1 MYVKAPLMGALVP
14 HTQRN
19 LSRQGGHKGRPY
31 ADGPDVCKGA
41 PYGRPGAGDHGGP
54 ALVEKVK
61 SKTMTNAPPPL
72 SDDRIPVIVGV
83 GEIVD
88 RPKEIAA
95 GLEPLA
101 LLEAALQ
108 RAEAD
113 SGGRLLHQIQ
123 SLDIVNFLS
132 WRYRDP
138 EQQLAARL
146 GIEPAHC
153 YYGPVGG
160 ESPIRYIH
168 EAAQR
173 IARGECS
180 VAAVCGAEAQSTATK
195 AERAGI
201 TLPWTPFA
209 HDVPEPK
216 RGAAFQKP
224 IAVKL
229 GVFRPVTVYPFYE
242 AASSAH
248 WDQTPRE
255 AMAESGRLWS
265 TYSAVAAQNPN
276 AWLKRRFTAEE
287 ITTPSQD
294 NRLIAWPY
302 TKLMVANPTVNMGA
316 AILITSLAKAKDAG
330 IAEDRLVHIRGGAS
344 AEEPRDYLLRDQFFQ
359 SHPQNAVLNAV
370 MELAGGS
377 GRAFDAIELYSCFP
391 CVPKMAR
398 RTLGLGADMQ
408 PTVTGGLTFFGAPLN
423 TYMTHAACAM
433 VRKLRAGAE
442 LGLLYGQG
450 GFVTKHHGL
459 VLSRQPPAEPLAQ
472 DTSVQAE
479 ADRNRGAVP
488 EFVTEAAGKG
498 LVESF
503 TVLYGRAGEV
513 EHGVVMLRT
522 EDDARTLARVP
533 ANDAAT
539 LAHLL
544 NMDRTPVGTAGEI
557 VSTDDGVLEWRVG

>member
-1 MYVKAPLMGALVP
+1 MTTKRTSENKSM
-14 HTQRN
+14 
-19 LSRQGGHKGRPY
+19 
-31 ADGPDVCKGA
+31 
-41 PYGRPGAGDHGGP
+41 P
-54 ALVEKVK
+54 ASPVSE
-61 SKTMTNAPPPL
+61 
-72 SDDRIPVIVGV
+72 DRIPVIVGV
-83 GEIVD
+83 GEITD
-88 RPKEIAA
+88 RPADLKS

-101 LLEAALQ
+101 LLEQALK
-108 RAEAD
+108 RAESD
-113 SGGRLLHQIQ
+113 SGGKLLGEIE
-123 SLDIVNFLS
+123 SLDIVSFLS

-138 EQQLAARL
+138 EVQLSGRL
-146 GIEPAHC
+146 GIKPKHA

-160 ESPIRYIH
+160 ESPIRYLH

-195 AERAGI
+195 AGRAGVE
-201 TLPWTPFA
+201 LPWTPFA

-224 IAVKL
+224 MAVKL

-242 AASSAH
+242 VASSAH
-248 WDQTPRE
+248 WGQTPRE
-255 AMAESGRLWS
+255 AMAESGQLWS
-265 TYSAVAAQNPN
+265 TYSSVASQNPN
-276 AWLKRRFTAEE
+276 AWLKRRFTPEE
-287 ITTPSQD
+287 ITTPTPD

-316 AILITSLAKAKDAG
+316 AVLMTSLAKARAAG
-330 IAEDRLVHIRGGAS
+330 IAEDRLVHVWGGAS
-344 AEEPRDYLLRDQFFQ
+344 AEEPRDYLIRDQFYE
-359 SHPQNAVLNAV
+359 SHPQNAVLKA
-370 MELAGGS
+370 MLELVGGD
-377 GRAFDAIELYSCFP
+377 GKAFDAIELYSCFP

-398 RTLGLGADMQ
+398 RTLGLGPDVQ

-433 VRKLRAGAE
+433 VRKLRNGAK

-459 VLSRQPPAEPLAQ
+459 VLSRQAPAAALAQ

-479 ADRNRGAVP
+479 ADRHRGTVP
-488 EFVTEAAGKG
+488 DFVTEASGKG
-498 LVESF
+498 SVESF
-503 TVLYGRAGEV
+503 TVLYGRNNEA

-522 EDDARTLARVP
+522 PDNARALARVP
-533 ANDAAT
+533 AQDGRT

-544 NMDRTPVGTAGEI
+544 NMDRTPVGSSGDILGAE
-557 VSTDDGVLEWRVG
+557 DGVLEWRVA

>member
-1 MYVKAPLMGALVP
+1 M
-14 HTQRN
+14 T
-19 LSRQGGHKGRPY
+19 SGREIP
-31 ADGPDVCKGA
+31 
-41 PYGRPGAGDHGGP
+41 
-54 ALVEKVK
+54 
-61 SKTMTNAPPPL
+61 
-72 SDDRIPVIVGV
+72 SDDRIPVIIGI
-83 GEIVD
+83 GEITD
-88 RPKEIAA
+88 RPADLKS
-95 GLEPLA
+95 GLEPLSLLVEA
-101 LLEAALQ
+101 LG
-108 RAEAD
+108 RAEQD
-113 SGGRLLHQIQ
+113 SGGKWLGQIG

-138 EQQLAARL
+138 ARQLSERL
-146 GIEPAHC
+146 GIKPAHA

-160 ESPIRYIH
+160 ESPIRYLH

-201 TLPWTPFA
+201 DLPWTPFA
-209 HDVPEPK
+209 HDVEEPK

-224 IAVKL
+224 VAVKL

-242 AASSAH
+242 AAASAH
-248 WDQTPRE
+248 WGQTPRE
-255 AMAESGRLWS
+255 ALAESGTLWS
-265 TYSAVAAQNPN
+265 TYSDVAAQNPN
-276 AWLKRRFTAEE
+276 AWLKRRFASDE
-287 ITTPSQD
+287 ITTPTPD

-316 AILITSLAKAKDAG
+316 AILMTSLAKARAAG
-330 IAEDRLVHIRGGAS
+330 IPEDRLIHVRGGAS
-344 AEEPRDYLLRDQFFQ
+344 AEEPRDYLVRDQFFE
-359 SHPQNAVLNAV
+359 SHAQNAVLKAA
-370 MELAGGS
+370 MDLAGGD

-398 RTLGLGADMQ
+398 RTLGLGADVQ

-433 VRKLRAGAE
+433 VRKLRSGAK

-450 GFVTKHHGL
+450 GFVTKHHAL
-459 VLSRQPPAEPLAQ
+459 VLSRQPPQDALAQ

-479 ADRNRGAVP
+479 ADRHRGAVP
-488 EFVTEAAGKG
+488 DFVTEADGKG
-498 LVESF
+498 SVESF
-503 TVLYGRAGEV
+503 TVIYGRSGEA

-522 EDDARTLARVP
+522 SDNARALARVP
-533 ANDAAT
+533 AHDGAT

-544 NMDRTPVGTAGEI
+544 NMDRMPVGSSGDIVTA
-557 VSTDDGVLEWRVG
+557 DDGILEWRAG

>member
-1 MYVKAPLMGALVP
+1 MP
-14 HTQRN
+14 N
-19 LSRQGGHKGRPY
+19 
-31 ADGPDVCKGA
+31 
-41 PYGRPGAGDHGGP
+41 P
-54 ALVEKVK
+54 ASAV
-61 SKTMTNAPPPL
+61 

-88 RPKEIAA
+88 RPKEIAE
-95 GLEPLA
+95 GLEPLI
-101 LLEAALQ
+101 LLEQALK

-113 SGGRLLHQIQ
+113 SGGKLLGEIG

-138 EQQLAARL
+138 EIALADRL
-146 GIEPAHC
+146 GIKPKHA

-160 ESPIRYIH
+160 ESPIRYLH

-201 TLPWTPFA
+201 ALPWTPFA

-224 IAVKL
+224 MAVTL
-229 GVFRPVTVYPFYE
+229 GVFRPITVYPFYE
-242 AASSAH
+242 AATSAH
-248 WDQTPRE
+248 WGQTPRE
-255 AMAESGRLWS
+255 AMAESGELWS
-265 TYSAVAAQNPN
+265 RYSEAASPNPN
-276 AWLKRRFTAEE
+276 AWLKRRFTPEE
-287 ITTPSQD
+287 ITTPTPD

-302 TKLMVANPTVNMGA
+302 TKLQVANPTVNMGA
-316 AILITSLAKAKDAG
+316 AVLLTSLVKARAAG
-330 IAEDRLVHIRGGAS
+330 IAEDRLVHIWGGAS
-344 AEEPRDYLLRDQFFQ
+344 AEEPRDYLIRDQFFE
-359 SHPQNAVLNAV
+359 SHPQNAVLRAILD
-370 MELAGGS
+370 LAGGD
-377 GRAFDAIELYSCFP
+377 GKAFDAIELYSCFP

-398 RTLGLGADMQ
+398 RTLGLGAGVQ

-433 VRKLRAGAE
+433 VRKLRNGAK

-450 GFVTKHHGL
+450 GFVTKHHAL
-459 VLSRQPPAEPLAQ
+459 VLSRQAPQGALAQ
-472 DTSVQAE
+472 ETSVQAE
-479 ADRNRGAVP
+479 ADRHRGAVP
-488 EFVTEAAGKG
+488 DFVTEASGKG
-498 LVESF
+498 AVESF
-503 TVLYGRAGEV
+503 TVIYDRNGEV

-522 EDDARTLARVP
+522 PDNARALARVP
-533 ANDAAT
+533 AQDTAT

-544 NMDRTPVGTAGEI
+544 NLDRTPVGSRGDIATA
-557 VSTDDGVLEWRVG
+557 DDGVLEWRVG

>member
-1 MYVKAPLMGALVP
+1 MPNPTSPV
-14 HTQRN
+14 
-19 LSRQGGHKGRPY
+19 
-31 ADGPDVCKGA
+31 
-41 PYGRPGAGDHGGP
+41 
-54 ALVEKVK
+54 
-61 SKTMTNAPPPL
+61 
-72 SDDRIPVIVGV
+72 SDDRVPVIVGI

-88 RPKEIAA
+88 RPKEITE
-95 GLEPLA
+95 GLEPLV
-101 LLEAALQ
+101 LLEQALR

-113 SGGRLLHQIQ
+113 SGAKLLDEIG

-138 EQQLAARL
+138 EIALAQRL
-146 GIEPAHC
+146 GITPKHA

-160 ESPIRYIH
+160 ESPIRYLH

-173 IARGECS
+173 IARGECN

-201 TLPWTPFA
+201 TPPWTPFA

-224 IAVKL
+224 MAVKL

-242 AASSAH
+242 AATAAH
-248 WDQTPRE
+248 WGQTPRQ
-255 AMAESGRLWS
+255 AMAESGELWS
-265 TYSAVAAQNPN
+265 RYSEVAAQNPN
-276 AWLKRRFTAEE
+276 AWLKRRFTPEE
-287 ITTPSQD
+287 ITTPTAD

-302 TKLMVANPTVNMGA
+302 TKLQVANPTVNMGA
-316 AILITSLAKAKDAG
+316 ALLMTSLARARAAG
-330 IAEDRLVHIRGGAS
+330 IAEDRLIHVWGGAS
-344 AEEPRDYLLRDQFFQ
+344 AEEPRDYLIRDQFFQ

-370 MELAGGS
+370 MELVGGD

-398 RTLGLGADMQ
+398 RTLGLGPDVQ

-433 VRKLRAGAE
+433 VRKLRDGAR

-459 VLSRQPPAEPLAQ
+459 VLSRQAPAAALAQ

-479 ADRNRGAVP
+479 ADGHRGEVP
-488 EFVTEAAGKG
+488 EFVTEAAGQG
-498 LVESF
+498 TVESF
-503 TVLYGRAGEV
+503 TVIYGRNNEV

-522 EDDARTLARVP
+522 SDNARVLARVP
-533 ANDAAT
+533 ARDDAT

-544 NMDRTPVGTAGEI
+544 DLDRTPVGSKGDIVTAE
-557 VSTDDGVLEWRVG
+557 DGVLEWRVA

>member
-1 MYVKAPLMGALVP
+1 MAEK
-14 HTQRN
+14 N
-19 LSRQGGHKGRPY
+19 GRRVDSLEGEIESMSNVASPI
-31 ADGPDVCKGA
+31 P
-41 PYGRPGAGDHGGP
+41 
-54 ALVEKVK
+54 
-61 SKTMTNAPPPL
+61 
-72 SDDRIPVIVGV
+72 DDRIPVIVGA

-95 GLEPLA
+95 GLEPLTLLVEA
-101 LLEAALQ
+101 LK
-108 RAEAD
+108 RAEQD
-113 SGGRLLHQIQ
+113 SGGKLLGDIQ
-123 SLDIVNFLS
+123 SLDIVSFLS

-138 EQQLAARL
+138 EIQLSDRL
-146 GIEPAHC
+146 GIKPKHA

-160 ESPIRYIH
+160 ESPIRYLH

-195 AERAGI
+195 AERAGV

-224 IAVKL
+224 MAVKL

-242 AASSAH
+242 AATSAH
-248 WDQTPRE
+248 WGQTPRE
-255 AMAESGRLWS
+255 AMTESGQLWA
-265 TYSAVAAQNPN
+265 TYSDVASQNPN
-276 AWLKRRFTAEE
+276 SWLKRRFSPEE
-287 ITTPSQD
+287 ITTPTPD

-302 TKLMVANPTVNMGA
+302 TKLMVANPTVNMGG
-316 AILITSLAKAKDAG
+316 AILMTSLAKARAAG
-330 IAEDRLVHIRGGAS
+330 IPEDRLVHVWGGAS
-344 AEEPRDYLLRDQFFQ
+344 AEEPRDYLIRDQFFQ
-359 SHPQNAVLNAV
+359 SHPQNAVLRAV
-370 MELAGGS
+370 LDLVGGN

-398 RTLGLGADMQ
+398 RTLGLGPDVQ

-433 VRKLRAGAE
+433 VRKLRDGAK

-450 GFVTKHHGL
+450 GFVTKHHAL
-459 VLSRQPPAEPLAQ
+459 VLSRQTPQGPLAQ
-472 DTSVQAE
+472 DASVQAE
-479 ADRNRGAVP
+479 ADRAKGAVP
-488 EFVTEAAGKG
+488 EFVTEASGKG
-498 LVESF
+498 SVESF
-503 TVLYGRAGEV
+503 TVLYGRNGEV

-522 EDDARTLARVP
+522 QDNARALARVP
-533 ANDAAT
+533 ASDGAT

-544 NMDRTPVGTAGEI
+544 NMDRTPVGSSGNI
-557 VSTDDGVLEWRVG
+557 VSTDDDILEWRVG